1 MPDRLLIFGS
11 TGMLGQALTR
21 EAKARGFE
29 VIGAARKN
37 ADIKVDFSQLYDG
50 HVWNAITKVDPDLI
64 INCAAITDHD
74 LCEKDPKLADL
85 VNNQAP
91 KNIAQACNEPWT
103 NIPFTEISTD
113 CFFTGDKDKK
123 HDELDLTTIVNWYA
137 RSKRTAENH
146 VLNYNGLVIR
156 TNITGLRGWEKPTFF
171 EWAVKSLLSHEPIK
185 VFTDYYTSTC
195 DTGTVSK
202 AILDLQGQAG
212 LINVASSEVS
222 SKAQFI
228 AALATELGVLCN
240 GTTASVTSLPS
251 KRAESCGLDVSKAE
265 KLLGYE
271 LPGLKRVVGNLC
283 ATLRNSDLAAAR

>member
-1 MPDRLLIFGS
+1 VGDKLLIFGS
-11 TGMLGQALTR
+11 TGMLGQALTK

-37 ADIKVDFSQLYDG
+37 ADIKIDFSQLYDA
-50 HVWNAITKVDPDLI
+50 HIWKAIEKIDPDLI

-74 LCEKDPKLADL
+74 LCEKDHKLAHL
-85 VNNQAP
+85 VNTMAP
-91 KNIAQACNEPWT
+91 NHISHACKELD
-103 NIPFTEISTD
+103 IPFTQISTD
-113 CFFTGDKDKK
+113 CFFTGDGKKK

-171 EWAVKSLLSHEPIK
+171 EWAARSLLSHKEMNL
-185 VFTDYYTSTC
+185 FHDYYTSTC
-195 DTGTVSK
+195 DTGTVAK
-202 AILDLQGQAG
+202 AILDLQGQTG
-212 LINVASSEVS
+212 LINVASNEVS
-222 SKAQFI
+222 SKEKFI
-228 AALATELGVLCN
+228 ITLADELGVASFFRS
-240 GTTASVTSLPS
+240 ASVTSLPS

-283 ATLRNSDLAAAR
+283 ATLRNSDLATAR